1 MAVSQ
6 YLVWVAVLLMSIWLV
21 ACTSTSP
28 SVAMNQSD
36 PLFKQ
41 GQTYDPDDVL
51 CTNERGG
58 LYFVSA
64 R

>member
-28 SVAMNQSD
+28 SVALNQND
-36 PLFKQ
+36 PLFRQ